1 MPVRRTRL
9 FRRGESMTVHPSH
22 RGGLGLACSGFVIL
36 SCGDAVIKSISGAWP
51 GTAVAAL
58 RFAIG
63 AAGLGMLLWHREGR
77 AGFAVPHMGVQALRG
92 LCLGAGSLLFFLS
105 IYVMPLAEATAI
117 GFATPVIVALLSA
130 LLLREPIRALAWTAM
145 ALASAGVVAVLR
157 PNIAELGVAALMP
170 LAAAFAMAGFFL
182 LNRRSAGHVSPLA
195 AQFWVAAWVA
205 PFQFVAAVV
214 GHASG
219 TAALAVGWPDWT
231 VVARCALVAL
241 TASTAHYLVF
251 QATMRA
257 SAAAI
262 VPASYVQII
271 VALGIGILAFGDW
284 PDAAA
289 LAGTAAII
297 AAGLL
302 LWWSAAPPAGSDSP
316 PRSAD
321 RYPIAPPPPG

>member
-1 MPVRRTRL
+1 MSERHAHRT
-9 FRRGESMTVHPSH
+9 
-22 RGGLGLACSGFVIL
+22 GLALACAGFVIL
-36 SCGDAVIKSISGAWP
+36 SMGDAVIKSMAGEWP
-51 GTAVAAL
+51 GTAVASL

-63 AAGLGMLLWHREGR
+63 AAGLGALLWLREGR
-77 AGFAVPHMGVQALRG
+77 AGFAVPSIGTQAARG

-105 IYVMPLAEATAI
+105 IFVMPLAEATAI

-130 LLLREPIRALAWTAM
+130 LLLGERVRAAAWAAM
-145 ALASAGVVAVLR
+145 ALASAGVIAVLR
-157 PNIAELGVAALMP
+157 PNVAALGPAAFMP

-205 PFQFVAAVV
+205 PFQLAAAFV

-219 TAALAVGWPDWT
+219 VAAFAVTLPDWS

-251 QATMRA
+251 QGTMRA

-262 VPASYVQII
+262 APASYVQIV
-271 VALGIGILAFGDW
+271 VALVVGMLAFGDW
-284 PDAAA
+284 PDTAA

-302 LWWSAAPPAGSDSP
+302 LWWSAGGVPTGSHE
-316 PRSAD
+316 RSAD
-321 RYPIAPPPPG
+321 PSPAAPLPPG